1 MHDLGRPKSKSKIPK
16 IIFLTIIFAIFT
28 YAVINFL
35 HLGNLALKGPRT
47 VVQLITD
54 TGLKNDK
61 DRVNVLL
68 LGIGGGDHEGP
79 NLTDTIILAS
89 INRKNGDVVLV
100 NIPRDVWNADT
111 KSKINAVYAYG
122 QEKDKS
128 GLKNTENA
136 VSQLLGVPIQYGF
149 RIDFGG
155 FTKAVDYVGGLDL
168 NVDKSFTDSKYPI
181 EGKENDLC
189 GLTIETQ
196 DQNGAKVQVVKDAT
210 GSATPLDQLDDI
222 NNPFLCRYE
231 TLSFKSGTTHM
242 DGKTALKFVRSR
254 HSDNNNEGS
263 DFARSARQEKVIV
276 AFREKVLSTKTLLDP
291 KTVINL
297 TNTFSGSID
306 TDITNDEI
314 PLFSKLALKVDK
326 TTIRRVVLDA
336 SEDNSKLQVGEPA
349 SNYGGQ
355 YVLVPKDNNWAELAT
370 YIQGEIYRDPSQSP
384 QPSSTPT
391 TNKK

>member
-68 LGIGGGDHEGP
+68 LGIGGDGHDGP
-79 NLTDTIILAS
+79 DLTDTMILAS

-100 NIPRDVWNADT
+100 NIPRDVWSADT

-128 GLKNTENA
+128 GLKDAENN

-155 FTKAVDYVGGLDL
+155 FVKAVDYVGGLDL
-168 NVDKSFTDSKYPI
+168 NVDNSFTDPNYPI

-196 DQNGAKVQVVKDAT
+196 DQNGTKVQVVKDAT

-222 NNPFLCRYE
+222 NNPFTCRYE
-231 TLSFKSGTTHM
+231 NLTFKAGPTHM
-242 DGKTALKFVRSR
+242 SGITALKFVRSR
-254 HSDNNNEGS
+254 HGNNNEGS

-291 KTVINL
+291 KTILNL

-336 SEDNSKLQVGEPA
+336 SEENSKLQVGEPA

-370 YIQGEIYRDPSQSP
+370 FIQGEIYRDPSQSP
-384 QPSSTPT
+384 QSSSTPT

>member
-1 MHDLGRPKSKSKIPK
+1 MHDLGRPKSKSKIPR
-16 IIFLTIIFAIFT
+16 IIFLTLILTIFT
-28 YAVINFL
+28 FAVIKFL
-35 HLGNLALKGPRT
+35 HLGNFALKGPKT

-54 TGLKNDK
+54 SGLKNDK

-68 LGIGGGDHEGP
+68 LGIGGDGHDGP
-79 NLTDTIILAS
+79 DLTDTIILAS
-89 INRKNGDVVLV
+89 INRKSGDVVLV
-100 NIPRDVWNADT
+100 NIPRDLWNTDT

-128 GLKNTENA
+128 GLKNVKDA
-136 VSQLLGVPIQYGF
+136 VSQSLGIPIHYGF

-155 FTKAVDYVGGLDL
+155 FTKAVEYVGGLDL
-168 NVDKSFTDSKYPI
+168 TVDNSFTDSKYPA

-196 DQNGAKVQVVKDAT
+196 DINGARVQVVKDAT
-210 GSATPLDQLDDI
+210 GSATPLDLLNDTND
-222 NNPFLCRYE
+222 PFVCRYE
-231 TLSFKSGTTHM
+231 NLVFKSGPAHM

-254 HSDNNNEGS
+254 HGNNNEGS

-291 KTVINL
+291 KTILNL
-297 TNTFSGSID
+297 TNTFAGSID

-336 SEDNSKLQVGEPA
+336 SEENSKLQVGEPA
-349 SNYGGQ
+349 SDFGGQ
-355 YVLVPKDNNWAELAT
+355 YVLVPKNNSWTDLAT
-370 YIQGEIYRDPSQSP
+370 YIQAEVYKEPDTNPTPS
-384 QPSSTPT
+384 PSSNQ
-391 TNKK
+391 NKK